1 MSVVG
6 EFAGCGHA
14 LLWMN
19 DLPNNKQTV
28 ISADK
33 VAAMAYVVVK
43 LGQNI
48 SHQNIQPNEKLPK
61 LAFSCRN
68 RCSMSTI
75 SAA

>member
-1 MSVVG
+1 MVG

-14 LLWMN
+14 LLW
-19 DLPNNKQTV
+19 LKRLLRTKQTV

-33 VAAMAYVVVK
+33 VAMMAYMVVK
-43 LGQNI
+43 LGRNTSDQNT
-48 SHQNIQPNEKLPK
+48 QPNEELSE

>member
-1 MSVVG
+1 MVG

-14 LLWMN
+14 LLWMK
-19 DLPNNKQTV
+19 DLPRNKQTV

-33 VAAMAYVVVK
+33 VAAMACVVVK
-43 LGQNI
+43 LGRNT
-48 SHQNIQPNEKLPK
+48 SDQNIQQNEKHPK